1 MSNHSISIWEKEIY
15 FKAFDVIVVGSGIVG
30 LNAAISLLESE
41 PNMRIGIVDRWYYP
55 LGASTRNAGFAT
67 FGSLSELS
75 ADIKSRGWE
84 NSLALIE
91 KRWKGLQKLLQRVR
105 PEQIDFQKN
114 GGYELF
120 TKEDQ
125 SRYEESVDLMD
136 ELNVHLK
143 SIVGEN
149 GQFRPAYGEAV
160 RGMSAELI
168 DHVIHC
174 PSEGY
179 LHPGKLI
186 KTLSRKAQE
195 MGVEIFGP
203 FTVTGWE
210 QQGSSVSVRAKEG
223 ISLNTK
229 ILLFATN
236 GFTRKLLP
244 ELEVLPA
251 RNQVLL
257 TEPISGLAWKGC
269 FHAREGYYYF
279 RDFRSRILL
288 GGARNEDIDGE
299 TTDQFGSSDS
309 IQLALKQYLKNVIMN
324 GREVKIE
331 ESWSG
336 IMGVGKEKKPII
348 RRVEERI
355 YCAVRLGGMGIA
367 IGSQV
372 GEDAAQLI
380 LQHN

>member
-15 FKAFDVIVVGSGIVG
+15 LKAFDVIIVGGGIVG
-30 LNAAISLLESE
+30 LNTAISLLESE
-41 PNMRIGIVDRWYYP
+41 PNMRIAIVDRWYYP

-67 FGSLSELS
+67 FGSLSELT

-84 NSLALIE
+84 ESLALIE
-91 KRWKGLQKLLQRVR
+91 KRWKGLQKLLQRVS

-125 SRYEESVDLMD
+125 WRYEESVDLMD
-136 ELNVHLK
+136 ELNGHLK

-149 GQFRPAYGEAV
+149 GQFRPASREAISGISV
-160 RGMSAELI
+160 DLI

-186 KTLSRKAQE
+186 KTLSQKVQE
-195 MGVEIFGP
+195 MGVEFFGP
-203 FTVTGWE
+203 FTVSEWK
-210 QQGSSVSVRAKEG
+210 QQASSVSIRAKEG

-229 ILLFATN
+229 SLLFATN

-244 ELEVLPA
+244 EFEVLPA

-257 TEPISGLAWKGC
+257 TEPIPGLAWKGC

-288 GGARNEDIDGE
+288 GGARNEDIEGE
-299 TTDQFGSSDS
+299 TTDQFGSSNP
-309 IQLALKQYLKNVIMN
+309 IQYALKQYLKNVIMN

-336 IMGVGKEKKPII
+336 IMGVGKEKRPII
-348 RRVEERI
+348 RKVEERI

-380 LQHN
+380 LQDH